1 MPDIFENVHLLRLK
15 RNNSRETESAS
26 VFRWGEER
34 KNPPEPVIEE
44 LPQLQFT
51 GPPQQVFP
59 LPSPP
64 VQAETTSLRR
74 FMGCI

>member
-1 MPDIFENVHLLRLK
+1 VPDILENVHLLRLK
-15 RNNSRETESAS
+15 RNNSRGTEYDS

-34 KNPPEPVIEE
+34 KDPPGPVTKE

-59 LPSPP
+59 LPLPP
-64 VQAETTSLRR
+64 VQPDTTSLQR